1 MLLLHPKLTN
11 ACCSLNSSVWMTRD
25 ADENNDNMD
34 LQIVEEVKLTAM
46 PL

>member
-1 MLLLHPKLTN
+1 
-11 ACCSLNSSVWMTRD
+11 MTRD

>member
-1 MLLLHPKLTN
+1 
-11 ACCSLNSSVWMTRD
+11 VWIARD
-25 ADENNDNMD
+25 ADENNDTKD

>member
-1 MLLLHPKLTN
+1 
-11 ACCSLNSSVWMTRD
+11 MTRD
-25 ADENNDNMD
+25 ADENKDNMTGPDRTGPDRD